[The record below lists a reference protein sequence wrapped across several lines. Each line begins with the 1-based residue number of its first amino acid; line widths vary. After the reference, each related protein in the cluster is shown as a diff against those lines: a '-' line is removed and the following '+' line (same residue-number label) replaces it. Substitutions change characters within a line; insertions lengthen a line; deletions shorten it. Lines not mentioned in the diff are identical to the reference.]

1 MISAEARPY
10 IDASVPVLREHGLAI
25 TSLFY
30 RNLFEE
36 YPELSNI
43 FNMGNQANGSQQQS
57 LASAVFAY
65 AANIDN
71 AAALAPVI
79 SRIVHKHV
87 SLGIKPSHYP
97 IVGQHLLQA
106 IQHTLGDAAT
116 PALLSAWAE
125 AYGLL
130 AQALIDEEDRLYR
143 QSGTE
148 PGALFDMRV
157 TAVQKQSTLVT
168 SFTLE
173 RADGSAVPDFVPG
186 QYVSVA
192 ITLPGGLRQLR
203 QYSLSDAP
211 GKSHLRISVKREP
224 ADAET
229 PAGMVSNWL
238 HDHLALG
245 SILPV
250 STPCGDFAP
259 GAAGDGPVVLLSA
272 GVGITPMIAAL
283 NHIAATAP
291 QRQVIF
297 AHAARDV
304 LHHAHR
310 ADLARARELMPNLLS
325 VVFYEDAGKEPDADS
340 AAADGAPAA
349 NVMAGLMDV
358 DKLVAWPLA
367 DTRVYL
373 CGPIK
378 FMQAQWL
385 SLIKRGVPPTR
396 LHREVFGPDM
406 LDHLL

>member
-25 TSLFY
+25 TRLFY
-30 RNLFEE
+30 RNLFDE
-36 YPELSNI
+36 YPELNNI

-71 AAALAPVI
+71 PDALAPVI

-87 SLGIKPSHYP
+87 SLGIRPSHYP
-97 IVGQHLLQA
+97 IVGEHLLQA

-116 PALLSAWAE
+116 PPLLSAWAE

-130 AQALIDEEDRLYR
+130 AQALIDEEHRLYQ

-157 TAVQKQSTLVT
+157 TAVQKQSGLVT

-173 RADGSAVPDFVPG
+173 RADGGPALDFVPG

-192 ITLPGGLRQLR
+192 VSLPGGLRQLR

-211 GKSHLRISVKREP
+211 GKSHMRISVKREP
-224 ADAET
+224 AGAET

-238 HDHLALG
+238 HDKLTVG

-259 GAAGDGPVVLLSA
+259 ASGSGAVVLLSA
-272 GVGITPMIAAL
+272 GVGITPMISAL
-283 NHIAATAP
+283 NHIAATNP

-297 AHAARDV
+297 AHAARDR
-304 LHHAHR
+304 LHQAHR
-310 ADLARARELMPNLLS
+310 ADIARARELMPNLRT
-325 VVFYEDAGKEPDADS
+325 VAFYEDATVS
-340 AAADGAPAA
+340 AAGDAPHAEIIG
-349 NVMAGLMDV
+349 GLMDT
-358 DKLVAWPLA
+358 DKLAAWPLA
-367 DTRVYL
+367 DTHVYL